1 MSNEKIDVFL
11 NELNSRINVEDVT
24 KRNEIEFFNELML
37 EIADKYFSKQ
47 KLSRK
52 KQKLA
57 KKSWLIKKILI
68 SILHQRKS

>member
-24 KRNEIEFFNELML
+24 KRNKIEFFNELML
-37 EIADKYFSKQ
+37 ELADKYFSKQ

-52 KQKLA
+52 QQRLA
-57 KKSWLIKKILI
+57 KKSWIIKGILI
-68 SILHQRKS
+68 SILH